1 MKHALFNGLFLLL
14 LLSGQAS
21 AAELATG
28 SAQLLELPRVY
39 RLDGVV
45 EAVNRTTVS
54 AQTSGQVQ
62 EILFDVDDYVEKG
75 QVLALLKDTEHQA
88 GVIRAAAD
96 LKEAVGRL
104 EEARDEHK
112 RTSDVYARKLV
123 SEAEMDRAKAALT
136 SALARFEAAKAGVIQ
151 AKEQLEYTQVRAPY
165 TGVVTERHMQVGEIA
180 QPGQKLISGLA
191 LDRLRVVVDVPQSL
205 ITGIRNFGSARVE
218 LPDGSQVDAAELTI
232 FPFADRG
239 SNTFKVRI
247 ELPANSRGL
256 FPGMFVKSAFVT
268 GHKQVLIVPESTVV
282 YRSEVTGVYVVGEDG
297 RVQFRHVRLGA
308 RVPQGIS
315 VLSGVEQGERL
326 ALDPVAAAVELK
338 RQRAERDHG

>member
-1 MKHALFNGLFLLL
+1 MKHSLINGLFAALLL
-14 LLSGQAS
+14 GSQAG
-21 AAELATG
+21 AAELTTAT
-28 SAQLLELPRVY
+28 AELVELPRVF

-75 QVLALLKDTEHQA
+75 QVVAILKDTEHQA
-88 GVIRAAAD
+88 GVVRAAAD
-96 LKEAVGRL
+96 LKAAVGQL

-112 RTSDVYARKLV
+112 RTSDVYAKKLV
-123 SEAEMDRAKAALT
+123 SEADMDRAKAALT
-136 SALARFEAAKAGVIQ
+136 SALARFESARAGLIQ
-151 AKEQLEYTQVRAPY
+151 AKEQLDYTQVKAPH
-165 TGVVTERHMQVGEIA
+165 TGVVTERHTQVGEIA

-205 ITGIRNFGSARVE
+205 ITSIRKFNSARIE
-218 LPDGSQVDAAELTI
+218 LPDEGVVEADQLTI

-247 ELPANSRGL
+247 DLPENTRDL
-256 FPGMFVKSAFVT
+256 YPGMFVKSAFVT
-268 GHKQVLIVPESTVV
+268 GVRQELLLPAGAVV
-282 YRSEVTGVYVVGEDG
+282 YRSEVTGVYVVGDDG
-297 RVQFRHVRLGA
+297 HVQFRHLRLGEKMTG
-308 RVPQGIS
+308 GIS
-315 VLSGVEQGERL
+315 VLSGIEPGERV

-338 RQRAERDHG
+338 RQRSERNHG